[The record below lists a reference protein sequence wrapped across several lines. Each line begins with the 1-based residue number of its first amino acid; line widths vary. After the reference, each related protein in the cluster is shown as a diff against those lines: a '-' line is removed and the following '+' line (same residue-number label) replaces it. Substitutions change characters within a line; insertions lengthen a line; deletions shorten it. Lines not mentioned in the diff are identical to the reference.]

1 MSKQKDHLSPPEWAE
16 PALGRTVSLD
26 THEPDRKSAVQTHG
40 EGHDDEGDD
49 HALEWPEMLRIALVA
64 VAAAIL
70 NVTRLRIIVLPFLT
84 VLLTTGPFCRCPFS
98 CRRAA
103 S

>member
-64 VAAAIL
+64 VAAASVWWRVWEPFPAI
-70 NVTRLRIIVLPFLT
+70 RLIGGGGFLRGGWG
-84 VLLTTGPFCRCPFS
+84 VMKE
-98 CRRAA
+98 A
-103 S
+103 